1 MSDGQYDNEKRG
13 VLFRNNPAAGGTM
26 HPQAPA
32 YKGQATVEGVEYWL
46 SSWLETSKS
55 GQKYMSLKFEKKEP
69 RPDSVYSQNAQANI
83 AVAQVSPKQAAPA
96 AEDDFPF

>member
-1 MSDGQYDNEKRG
+1 MQLYDNTNTGILTPNDKGENLKRPD
-13 VLFRNNPAAGGTM
+13 L
-26 HPQAPA
+26 
-32 YKGQATVEGVEYWL
+32 KGSINIDGVEYWA
-46 SSWLETSKS
+46 SCWIQIGREGSKLA

-83 AVAQVSPKQAAPA
+83 AVAQMSPKQAAPA